1 MPPLHPTS
9 KPAKHD
15 PFAAL
20 RLPNYRLFAAGFV
33 TSATGLQMMGM
44 ALGWEIYERAKA
56 EGFFGHKDG
65 AALAL
70 GFIGLARALPVVA
83 MALPAGYVIDSFDRK
98 RVLLL
103 TQSGFAL
110 MSALLAYASWA
121 SASLW
126 LMFLLITL
134 SGCVRSFN
142 GPTRSSLLPDLIP
155 EHDFPNAIT
164 WNSSMFQV
172 AAVAGPL
179 LAGVIIAF
187 TKHAWPVYAISALLC
202 GIFAITTLGLKPI
215 AHHEAGKGKMSLAGM
230 LSGLSHLWKERT
242 IFAAITLDLFAVLL
256 GGAVGLMPIF
266 ASEILHVGPVGLGWL
281 RAAPFIGAGLM
292 ALYLAWHPLIRRA
305 GPAMLWSIAG
315 FGVCTIVFG
324 FSTSFWLS
332 MAMLFTLGALD
343 SVSVVVRHVLVQL
356 RTPRHLR
363 GRVSAVNSVFIE
375 CSNELGSFE
384 SGLVAKLA
392 PMWFG
397 LSAVGGVVFSV
408 VSGGIGTILV
418 VAGVAWFIPE
428 IRRLDKLHDKPFDLA
443 EDAGK

>member
-1 MPPLHPTS
+1 MSTPSHP
-9 KPAKHD
+9 PAKHD
-15 PFAAL
+15 PYAAL
-20 RLPNYRLFAAGFV
+20 RLPNYRLFAGGFV
-33 TSATGLQMMGM
+33 TSAIGLQMMGI
-44 ALGWEIYERAKA
+44 ALAWEIFARTSA
-56 EGFFGHKDG
+56 EFGVKE

-70 GFIGLARALPVVA
+70 GYIGLARALPVVL

-98 RVLLL
+98 KVLFL

-110 MSALLAYASWA
+110 MAALLAYASWA
-121 SASLW
+121 GAPLW
-126 LMFLLITL
+126 LMFVLITL

-142 GPTRSSLLPDLIP
+142 GPTRSSLLPDLVP
-155 EHDFPNAIT
+155 EHVFPNAIA
-164 WNSSMFQV
+164 WNSTMFQI
-172 AAVAGPL
+172 AAVGGNL
-179 LAGVIIAF
+179 LGGLLIA
-187 TKHAWPVYAISALLC
+187 TAKHAWPVYALSSLLC
-202 GIFAITTLGLKPI
+202 AIFALTTLGLKPI
-215 AHHEAGKGKMSLAGM
+215 AHHAAARGKMSLSGM
-230 LSGLSHLWKERT
+230 LDGLSHLWKERT

-266 ASEILHVGPVGLGWL
+266 ASEILNVGPVGLGWL
-281 RAAPFIGAGLM
+281 RAAPYIGSGLM

-305 GPAMLWSIAG
+305 GPAMLLSIAG

-324 FSTSFWLS
+324 FSTNFWLS

-343 SVSVVVRHVLVQL
+343 SISVVVRHVLVQL

-384 SGLVAKLA
+384 SGLVAKFA

-397 LSAVGGVVFSV
+397 ISALGGVVFSV
-408 VSGGIGTILV
+408 VSGGVGTILV

-428 IRRLDKLHDKPFDLA
+428 IRRLDKLHESKPFDLA
-443 EDAGK
+443 EDSGK

>member
-1 MPPLHPTS
+1 MATLPHHP
-9 KPAKHD
+9 PAKHD
-15 PFAAL
+15 PYAAL
-20 RLPNYRLFAAGFV
+20 RLHNYRLFAGGFV
-33 TSATGLQMMGM
+33 TSAIGLQMMGM
-44 ALGWEIYERAKA
+44 ALGWEIFTRANA
-56 EGFFGHKDG
+56 EFGVKD

-70 GFIGLARALPVVA
+70 GYIGLARALPVVI

-98 RVLLL
+98 KVLLL

-110 MSALLAYASWA
+110 MAALLAYASWV
-121 SASLW
+121 SAPLW
-126 LMFLLITL
+126 VMFLLITL

-155 EHDFPNAIT
+155 EHVFPNAIA
-164 WNSSMFQV
+164 WNSTMFQI
-172 AAVAGPL
+172 AAVGGNLLGGLVIAKAG
-179 LAGVIIAF
+179 
-187 TKHAWPVYAISALLC
+187 HAWPVYAISATLC

-215 AHHEAGKGKMSLAGM
+215 AHHTGARGKMSLSGM
-230 LSGLSHLWKERT
+230 LDGLSHLWKERT

-266 ASEILHVGPVGLGWL
+266 ASEILFVGPVGLGWL
-281 RAAPFIGAGLM
+281 RAAPFIGSGLM

-305 GPAMLWSIAG
+305 GPAMLLSIAG

-324 FSTSFWLS
+324 FSTNFWLS
-332 MAMLFTLGALD
+332 MVMLFTLGALD

-384 SGLVAKLA
+384 SGLVAKLS
-392 PMWFG
+392 PLWFS
-397 LSAVGGVVFSV
+397 LTAVGGVVFSV

>member
-1 MPPLHPTS
+1 MKNNS
-9 KPAKHD
+9 NAY
-15 PFAAL
+15 AAL
-20 RLPNYRLFAAGFV
+20 RVPDYRRFLSMRLFSVLAIQIMSVSVGYYVYDLTGDPLMLGLLGLAEAIPAISISLWAGHLADKHNRRNILAGCLAAM
-33 TSATGLQMMGM
+33 LCC
-44 ALGWEIYERAKA
+44 
-56 EGFFGHKDG
+56 
-65 AALAL
+65 ALAL
-70 GFIGLARALPVVA
+70 VTLAVQGDTLQKGIV
-83 MALPAGYVIDSFDRK
+83 
-98 RVLLL
+98 
-103 TQSGFAL
+103 
-110 MSALLAYASWA
+110 
-121 SASLW
+121 
-126 LMFLLITL
+126 L
-134 SGCVRSFN
+134 SGIYTVIFVTGIARGFFS
-142 GPTRSSLLPDLIP
+142 PTNFAFLPQLVNKQTL
-155 EHDFPNAIT
+155 PNAIT
-164 WNSSMFQV
+164 WNSSMFQI

-179 LAGVIIAF
+179 LAGLIIARF
-187 TKHAWPVYAISALLC
+187 NHAWPVYAISALLC
-202 GIFAITTLGLKPI
+202 AIFAITTLGLKPI
-215 AHHEAGKGKMSLAGM
+215 AHHAAGRGKMSFSGM
-230 LSGLSHLWKERT
+230 LDGLSHLWKERT

-266 ASEILHVGPVGLGWL
+266 ASEILNVGPVGLGWL
-281 RAAPFIGAGLM
+281 RAAPFIGSGLM

-305 GPAMLWSIAG
+305 GPAMLLSIAG

-324 FSTSFWLS
+324 FSTNFWLS
-332 MAMLFTLGALD
+332 IVMLFTLGALD

-392 PMWFG
+392 PIWFG
-397 LSAVGGVVFSV
+397 LSAIGGVVFSV